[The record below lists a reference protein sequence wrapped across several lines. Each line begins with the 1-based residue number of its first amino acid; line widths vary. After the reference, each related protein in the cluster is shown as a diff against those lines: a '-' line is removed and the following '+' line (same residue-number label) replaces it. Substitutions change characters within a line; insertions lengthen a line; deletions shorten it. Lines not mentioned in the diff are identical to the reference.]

1 MGHAWTS
8 VERNAHP
15 HVSQDGRIAIVHNG
29 IIENFQ
35 ELKDELKTRGHTF
48 TSDTDTEVLA
58 HLIGEER
65 LHCPRLCEAFARA
78 LRRAHGAYAVVMIDA
93 DEPGVL
99 YAARHAAPLLLGIG
113 RDESFVASDIPA
125 FLTSTR
131 EVIFLEDG
139 DVARLEGAR
148 RELFSLENLSPVLRP
163 VQHVT
168 WDMQAAEKG
177 GYKHFML
184 KEIMEQPKVM
194 TDCLNGRIV
203 SSEGCLRVR
212 LDELDALPVPSSLR
226 IIACGTSYH
235 AGLWGQGIAGKYR
248 RNPYRTGYRV

>member
-1 MGHAWTS
+1 MCGIIGYTGGKSAIPLLIDGLRRLEYRGYDSSGVAFEQEGRLHIIKAAGKLAVLEEKVAAEKPVPVFSGIGHTRWATHGLP

-15 HVSQDGRIAIVHNG
+15 HVSQDGGIAIVHNG

-48 TSDTDTEVLA
+48 ISDTDTEVLA
-58 HLIGEER
+58 HLIGEEH
-65 LHCPRLCEAFARA
+65 LHCRRLCEAFARA

-139 DVARLEGAR
+139 DVARLEGSR

-163 VQHVT
+163 V
-168 WDMQAAEKG
+168 
-177 GYKHFML
+177 
-184 KEIMEQPKVM
+184 
-194 TDCLNGRIV
+194 
-203 SSEGCLRVR
+203 
-212 LDELDALPVPSSLR
+212 
-226 IIACGTSYH
+226 
-235 AGLWGQGIAGKYR
+235 
-248 RNPYRTGYRV
+248 

>member
-1 MGHAWTS
+1 MCGIIGYTGGKSAIPLLIDGLRRLEYRGYDSSGVAFEQEGGLHIIKAAGKLAVLEEKVAAEKPVPVFSGIGHTRWATHGLP

-113 RDESFVASDIPA
+113 RDESF
-125 FLTSTR
+125 
-131 EVIFLEDG
+131 G
-139 DVARLEGAR
+139 RL
-148 RELFSLENLSPVLRP
+148 
-163 VQHVT
+163 
-168 WDMQAAEKG
+168 
-177 GYKHFML
+177 
-184 KEIMEQPKVM
+184 
-194 TDCLNGRIV
+194 
-203 SSEGCLRVR
+203 
-212 LDELDALPVPSSLR
+212 
-226 IIACGTSYH
+226 
-235 AGLWGQGIAGKYR
+235 
-248 RNPYRTGYRV
+248 